1 MRKGVTPVVAV
12 TLLISLT
19 VGAAGTFY
27 LQFENVQQQSQEQ
40 QEVFNI
46 DRLDIEICS
55 SGNPSTLHIRNSN
68 PDAINASELRI
79 YVNSRSLDSSDYR
92 FTPEIVDP
100 QRKFELEIDER
111 LRRNDTVKLVGSNNE
126 FTHRC
131 LN

>member
-12 TLLISLT
+12 TLLITLT

-27 LQFENVQQQSQEQ
+27 LQFENVQQQSQQ
-40 QEVFNI
+40 QGEVFNI
-46 DRLDIEICS
+46 DRLDIEICR

-68 PDAINASELRI
+68 TEAINASKLRI
-79 YVNSRSLDSSDYR
+79 YINSQPVDNSDYR
-92 FTPEIVDP
+92 YTPEIVDP
-100 QRKFELEIDER
+100 QRNFELEIDQR
-111 LRRNDTVKLVGSNNE
+111 LRRNDTVKLIANNNE